1 MESSLPIQDNSI
13 HNDSRCVTPSS
24 LILTNDENE
33 IPFND
38 NNHDYNDYDIPHML
52 NPYSGQSD
60 NEDDNYCHDDEVV
73 VVDDDQ
79 CVNIIKVSPTDAQAM
94 INNTSSDSPQ
104 QYWHVSTGPYDVVN
118 TSPVSS
124 ISNFSFDHIHAFG
137 FGDSRDEIVGVG
149 VNVADGGNRREFM
162 SFLNNNHSHK
172 QKVEEFPTSP
182 NLVHER
188 HVPRTT
194 LKPRYGTLD
203 HNGNQNHNLL
213 SSNDA
218 TPVTKIGRVPSPAFE
233 TDSQGSNNSSHRSR
247 GNRYGITRSYN
258 GSDLPPSPPNRR
270 KTKIH
275 RRSLSLNQVPSSNVQ
290 YNGHRKN
297 LNRFEEQR
305 LSPLREEIHSSNSKQ
320 NHKLPT
326 SSYLS
331 HRRTVSFP
339 DQVLQKGV
347 NTGFYGINR
356 NLTSQSDDPALFSL
370 VETTQS
376 RNGRVCIPFD
386 VDPAISKNISLPTMQ
401 NVNNQNLYITSDQLM
416 QSSKKM
422 DKRYHRSR
430 KHRKGTGSAS
440 GSFSSLE
447 LKLASLEEENLEG
460 DDSGE
465 QIHVNRSQS
474 QHLTNGRRT
483 QIMNTSAP
491 AQQKQLHP
499 NQHFHYTSTQAVNT
513 NDGSKRSNKK
523 RKDIKKREKK
533 NRKNNRKMIETSHLY
548 DAKETFDTEEGML
561 SSNGS
566 PNNRDL
572 NRKGRKNK
580 EACVIM

>member
-1 MESSLPIQDNSI
+1 MESSLPLQEDSI
-13 HNDSRCVTPSS
+13 YNDSRCVTPSS
-24 LILTNDENE
+24 LILINDENE
-33 IPFND
+33 IDNNNDDND
-38 NNHDYNDYDIPHML
+38 NDIPHML

-60 NEDDNYCHDDEVV
+60 NEDDTYCDDEVE
-73 VVDDDQ
+73 VDDDH
-79 CVNIIKVSPTDAQAM
+79 CVNIVKVSPTDAQAM
-94 INNTSSDSPQ
+94 INNTSTDSPQ
-104 QYWHVSTGPYDVVN
+104 QYWHVSTCPYDVVN

-124 ISNFSFDHIHAFG
+124 ISNFSFDHIHAVG

-149 VNVADGGNRREFM
+149 VGDGATKREFK
-162 SFLNNNHSHK
+162 SFLNNNSHR

-182 NLVHER
+182 NLVRES

-194 LKPRYGTLD
+194 LKPRYGKLD
-203 HNGNQNHNLL
+203 QKGNHNHNLL
-213 SSNDA
+213 SANDT
-218 TPVTKIGRVPSPAFE
+218 TPVTKVGRVPSPAFE
-233 TDSQGSNNSSHRSR
+233 TDSQGSNNSSNRSR
-247 GNRYGITRSYN
+247 GNKNGMPRSYN

-270 KTKIH
+270 KSNNH
-275 RRSLSLNQVPSSNVQ
+275 RRSLSLNQVSSSNVQ
-290 YNGHRKN
+290 YNGHRRN
-297 LNRFEEQR
+297 SNRFEEPR
-305 LSPLREEIHSSNSKQ
+305 LSPLREENHPSNSKQ

-339 DQVLQKGV
+339 DQVLQKSV
-347 NTGFYGINR
+347 NTGFYGVNR
-356 NLTSQSDDPALFSL
+356 TLTSQSDDPALFSL

-386 VDPAISKNISLPTMQ
+386 VDPAISKNISLPMMQ
-401 NVNNQNLYITSDQLM
+401 NVNNQNLYITSDQLT

-422 DKRYHRSR
+422 DGRYHRSR

-465 QIHVNRSQS
+465 HIHVNRPPT
-474 QHLTNGRRT
+474 QHLSNGRRK
-483 QIMNTSAP
+483 QILHTSGP
-491 AQQKQLHP
+491 TPFEPVQHKQHHQNQK
-499 NQHFHYTSTQAVNT
+499 FHYTNTQTANNT
-513 NDGSKRSNKK
+513 DDGSKRSNKK
-523 RKDIKKREKK
+523 RKDIKKRGKK
-533 NRKNNRKMIETSHLY
+533 KRKNNRKMVETPHLY

-561 SSNGS
+561 SNNGS
-566 PNNRDL
+566 PNHRDF